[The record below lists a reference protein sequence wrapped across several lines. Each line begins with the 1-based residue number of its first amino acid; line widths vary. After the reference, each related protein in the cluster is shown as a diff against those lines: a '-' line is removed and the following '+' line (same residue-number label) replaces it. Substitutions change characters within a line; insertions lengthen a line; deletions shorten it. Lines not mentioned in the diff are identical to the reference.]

1 MSKELPADQPS
12 MDSSGLMDAL
22 MRGNSDHSSVSQ
34 AMLGT
39 AEILQ
44 RLIDIIYS
52 PILVKDYQHRWV
64 LVNEAMEKLQ
74 GTTRENL
81 LGKTDHELMP
91 REYAESTWEVDEKI
105 LRTGAVDERT
115 VELKSREGKPIH
127 MVTRKARL
135 QAGEG
140 VESAFVVVVVND
152 VTEFRL
158 AEARARFLSLHDT
171 LTGLPNRAMFYET
184 LEAAVCQAAKPLV
197 MLVDLDGFKA
207 VNDTHG
213 HAAGDELLCVVAQ
226 RLRQAVRGDDTVVRL
241 GGDEFAVVLQNKNSS
256 AAAVERV
263 AAAIC
268 ATLAMPVKLRSAV
281 VRISASVGISDLGA
295 SADDAEELVRQADT
309 AMYQVKRGGRCGY
322 QWYIPEAQ
330 QQAG

>member
-1 MSKELPADQPS
+1 

-34 AMLGT
+34 AILGT

-44 RLIDIIYS
+44 RLIDIINS

-64 LVNEAMEKLQ
+64 LVNEAMEKVQ

-91 REYAESTWEVDEKI
+91 RGYAEATWEVDENI
-105 LRTGAVDERT
+105 LRTGAVDVRT
-115 VELKSREGKPIH
+115 VEMKNRDGTPVHL
-127 MVTRKARL
+127 VTRKARL

-140 VESAFVVVVVND
+140 LESAFVVVVVND
-152 VTEFRL
+152 VTEFRM
-158 AEARARFLSLHDT
+158 AEAQARFLSLHDT
-171 LTGLPNRAMFYET
+171 LTGLPNRAMFYEA
-184 LEAAVCQAAKPLV
+184 LETAMGQATKPLV

-213 HAAGDELLCVVAQ
+213 HAAGDELLRVAAQ
-226 RLRQAVRGDDTVVRL
+226 RLRQAVRADDIVVRL
-241 GGDEFAVVLQNKNSS
+241 GGDEFAVVLQNKNTS
-256 AAAVERV
+256 AVAVERV

-268 ATLAMPVKLRSAV
+268 ATLATPVKLRSAV
-281 VRISASVGISDLGA
+281 VRISASVGISDLAA
-295 SADDAEELVRQADT
+295 SAHDSEELVRQADT
-309 AMYQVKRGGRCGY
+309 AMYHVKRGGRCGY
-322 QWYIPEAQ
+322 QWYIPVEK
-330 QQAG
+330 QAVG